1 MDRITTNSELRSAVR
16 FPLKLPVAIQSGAE
30 VHQAETED
38 ISSGGLLFRLQAD
51 LPVGSTIEFSIA
63 MPSSVLGTPADVRV
77 SCVGRVVRRSDEGG
91 LRAIAAIIDEYRFER
106 A

>member
-1 MDRITTNSELRSAVR
+1 MSMANPEVRSAIR
-16 FPLKLPVAIQSGAE
+16 FPIKLPVAIQSGAQ

-38 ISSGGLLFRLQAD
+38 ISSGGLLFRAQTD
-51 LPVGSTIEFSIA
+51 LAVGSTIEFSIA
-63 MPSSVLGTPADVRV
+63 MPSSVLGTPSDVRV

-91 LRAIAAIIDEYRFER
+91 RRVTAAIIDEYRFER